1 MRLVKDDR
9 GQTIV
14 VAALLLTLL
23 IALVGLGVDVSW
35 FSLNLVRMQRAA
47 DAAALAGVVYLPA
60 DQPGAYAAAVAEATK
75 NGYTDG
81 VNGVTVTPQRE
92 TLNDRMLEV
101 TIRAP
106 VRSFFAKI

>member
-1 MRLVKDDR
+1 MRLVKEER

-35 FSLNLVRMQRAA
+35 YSLNLVRMQRAA
-47 DAAALAGVVYLPA
+47 DAAALAGVVYLPGN
-60 DQPGAYAAAVAEATK
+60 QPAAYAAALAEATK

-81 VNGVTVTPQRE
+81 VGGVTVTPQRDSI
-92 TLNDRMLEV
+92 NDRRLAV
-101 TIRAP
+101 TIRGP
-106 VRSFFAKI
+106 V